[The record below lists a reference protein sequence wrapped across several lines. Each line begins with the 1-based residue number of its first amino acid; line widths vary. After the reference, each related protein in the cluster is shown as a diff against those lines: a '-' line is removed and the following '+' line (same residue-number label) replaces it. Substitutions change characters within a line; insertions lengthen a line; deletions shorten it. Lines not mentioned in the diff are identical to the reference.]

1 MIILVIKVNSLSIP
15 IIHIEHIILMK
26 GKSKKR
32 FSTLRKIDSFFTD
45 RLAKIVN
52 SNVDYTRLPC
62 PYSRVSELFIL
73 GKVLPD
79 SKREQL
85 NDLIQRYELLQRRIR
100 QENSDLKGIINRQS
114 RELINGKTTN
124 VKILYEGEIYLLR
137 ISITEANFAIEKY
150 EREIAKILRE
160 RKSSMSGRS
169 LKGNGADG
177 DDEIDENGESNGN
190 NDGVGVGLTKDD
202 AEAYFRET
210 KAVNQLTTSC
220 EIVESQIQ
228 AIEDE
233 INQIQKLMEQGG
245 TALEEYLRNNAT
257 SLLTRSGNIKPEIK
271 DALSNVYPLKKLSDY
286 LHTVF
291 EKLVS

>member
-1 MIILVIKVNSLSIP
+1 
-15 IIHIEHIILMK
+15 
-26 GKSKKR
+26 
-32 FSTLRKIDSFFTD
+32 
-45 RLAKIVN
+45 
-52 SNVDYTRLPC
+52 
-62 PYSRVSELFIL
+62 
-73 GKVLPD
+73 
-79 SKREQL
+79 
-85 NDLIQRYELLQRRIR
+85 
-100 QENSDLKGIINRQS
+100 
-114 RELINGKTTN
+114 
-124 VKILYEGEIYLLR
+124 
-137 ISITEANFAIEKY
+137 
-150 EREIAKILRE
+150 
-160 RKSSMSGRS
+160 MSGRS
-169 LKGNGADG
+169 LKGNSADG
-177 DDEIDENGESNGN
+177 DDEFDENGESNGN

-271 DALSNVYPLKKLSDY
+271 DALSNVYSLKKLSDY